1 MFLKEGHVA
10 DFAEG
15 PFLDPGVDPSKTDK
29 LANQLTKP
37 KKEVY
42 HNNFNCN
49 FFFQT
54 HLYLKSKFNSQ

>member
-1 MFLKEGHVA
+1 MILKQGHVA

-49 FFFQT
+49 FFFSNPSVF
-54 HLYLKSKFNSQ
+54 KVKI

>member
-1 MFLKEGHVA
+1 MSLNVFLKQGHVA

-37 KKEVY
+37 KK
-42 HNNFNCN
+42 
-49 FFFQT
+49 
-54 HLYLKSKFNSQ
+54 